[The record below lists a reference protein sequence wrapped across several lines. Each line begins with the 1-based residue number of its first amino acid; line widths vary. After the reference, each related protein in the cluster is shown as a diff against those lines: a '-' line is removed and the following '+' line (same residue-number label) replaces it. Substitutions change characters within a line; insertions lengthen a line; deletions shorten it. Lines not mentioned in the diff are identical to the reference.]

1 MPVTSY
7 NDSES
12 CTIRCTIHCRL
23 QLIADCSSQM
33 VRRLLTVAT
42 IAYARGGLPF
52 VSCLLYTSDAADDL
66 TRVDLGGRW
75 HLVRMK
81 LSHKLTIAFRQLLLR
96 HRRRVGEAE
105 QLTTFTHRS
114 AKLKQKLKSYRHA
127 EIHIGS
133 ALDNFVTLTF

>member
-52 VSCLLYTSDAADDL
+52 VSVAVSECTFVCPCSKRKTACAIN
-66 TRVDLGGRW
+66 TKVVD
-75 HLVRMK
+75 M
-81 LSHKLTIAFRQLLLR
+81 
-96 HRRRVGEAE
+96 
-105 QLTTFTHRS
+105 
-114 AKLKQKLKSYRHA
+114 
-127 EIHIGS
+127 
-133 ALDNFVTLTF
+133 